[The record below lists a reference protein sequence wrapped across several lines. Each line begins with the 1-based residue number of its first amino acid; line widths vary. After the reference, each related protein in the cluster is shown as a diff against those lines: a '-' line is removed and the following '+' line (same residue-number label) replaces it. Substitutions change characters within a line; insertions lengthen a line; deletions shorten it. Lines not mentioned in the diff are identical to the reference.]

1 MSNVLTPPELHD
13 KNSRSGFDLS
23 SKVLLTSKFGEILP
37 VKYWETLPGDKFR
50 IKLNSFIRTADM
62 SSVNFTRMRQ
72 YYNFYFVP
80 YRLLW
85 RDFPSFIVNRPDTA
99 KQASSINSPQQVSDV
114 VPYISSLDL
123 VEAFKSNTPRNVS
136 FVSDTKSSP
145 SYDINP
151 RTIPDTT
158 YPWFELDSSNASSQI
173 PSRFFNPFGFLRSQ
187 GTFKLLQYLGYNS
200 LISYYDGSSSE
211 QIPQFVNAFPLLAY
225 QKIYQDYFRN
235 SQWEKE
241 NPSAYNVDYLRSDP
255 HIPISTIFSPSS
267 SFGFQTD
274 EETLL
279 DLRYSNYNKDLYNGV
294 LPSSQFGA
302 KAVVKV
308 TSPDQLKGV
317 QFGLG
322 LSIPDPPANT
332 TGNAVEFLGIKKS
345 TIGSS
350 PSSLYNSLGWGFI
363 GSNNTTNPVLTSLGT
378 TQQPI
383 SETIERLN
391 LTFSVLQLRIAEAQ
405 QRFSEISATNDANY
419 KAQIE
424 AHFGVKVSSLMSSL
438 CDYLGGIGLD
448 INQNV
453 VQNTNLAESS
463 AVNLGSYGTA
473 GGDKF
478 IDFEAKEHGIIM
490 CVSYAVP
497 QLEYIPFGTS
507 FLPMKLS
514 YTDWA
519 IPEFDN
525 LGLEAVTQDFLIN
538 PDSQSADF
546 AVTPIGRANLGTG
559 TFHDLASTD
568 QSPVPLLGYTTRY
581 YDYKTDVDICLGDF
595 HVSFG
600 RTFTIQ
606 PNSFNGSLTD
616 WSLRLSPDNYPI
628 MYTASYGRSLKKL
641 QLGDLSN
648 YNIPCR
654 FVPNFPSHWLF
665 KVNPHVVDSIFV
677 PQAGQTVKSDV
688 LRHAVFFDTKVVR
701 NLSRSG
707 LPY

>member
-1 MSNVLTPPELHD
+1 MIMANVFSPPELHD

-23 SKVLLTSKFGEILP
+23 NKVLFTSKFGEILP
-37 VKYWETLPGDKFR
+37 VKYWETLPGDKFK

-99 KQASSINSPQQVSDV
+99 KQASSINSPQHVSDV
-114 VPYISSLDL
+114 VPYILGSDL
-123 VEAFKSNTPRNVS
+123 IPLFSHKSPVNTLL
-136 FVSDTKSSP
+136 TKSGKVSV
-145 SYDINP
+145 DINP
-151 RTIPDTT
+151 RTINDNVFPF
-158 YPWFELDSSNASSQI
+158 FELDPSNTPTSD
-173 PSRFFNPFGFLRSQ
+173 PSLRFNPFGFLRLQ

-200 LISYYDGSSSE
+200 FISYYDGSATE
-211 QIPQFVNAFPLLAY
+211 QTPLSVNAFPLLAY

-241 NPSAYNVDYLRSDP
+241 NPSSYNVDYLRDNP
-255 HIPISTIFSPSS
+255 KIPVTSLFDSS
-267 SFGFQTD
+267 SSLLRFTTI
-274 EETLL
+274 EETMF
-279 DLRYSNYNKDLYNGV
+279 DLRFANYNKDIFNGV

-302 KAVVKV
+302 KALVKV
-308 TSPDQLKGV
+308 TSPDDLQGV

-322 LSIPDPPANT
+322 MALRAPSNSIPGQSSQPLGVSSKSVSLPDSYET
-332 TGNAVEFLGIKKS
+332 SSFGAVGTNGLV
-345 TIGSS
+345 SS
-350 PSSLYNSLGWGFI
+350 VY
-363 GSNNTTNPVLTSLGT
+363 TSFGT
-378 TQQPI
+378 RQQPI
-383 SETIERLN
+383 SETIRN
-391 LTFSVLQLRIAEAQ
+391 LDLSFSVLQLRIAEAK
-405 QRFSEISATNDANY
+405 QRFQEISATNDANY

-424 AHFGVKVSSLMSSL
+424 GHFGVKISSLMSSL

-463 AVNLGSYGTA
+463 SVNLGSYGTA

-497 QLEYIPFGTS
+497 QLEYIPFGTN
-507 FLPMKLS
+507 FLPLKLG

-519 IPEFDN
+519 IPEFDS
-525 LGLEAVTQDFLIN
+525 LGLEAVTQETLVN
-538 PDSQSADF
+538 PDSATSDF
-546 AVTPIGRANLGTG
+546 ALSPLGRANLGTG
-559 TFHDLASTD
+559 NFSDGVD
-568 QSPVPLLGYTTRY
+568 SPVPLLGFTTRY
-581 YDYKTDVDICLGDF
+581 YEYKTDYDVCLGDF
-595 HVSFG
+595 HVPFG
-600 RTFTIQ
+600 RTLTVNG
-606 PNSFNGSLTD
+606 NSFNGTLSD
-616 WSLRLSPDNYPI
+616 WSLRLNPDNYPL
-628 MYTASYGRSLKKL
+628 MYTVSYGRSLTKF

-648 YNIPCR
+648 FKIPSH
-654 FVPNFPSHWLF
+654 FVANFPSHWLF

-677 PQAGQTVKSDV
+677 SQAGQTVKSDV

>member
-1 MSNVLTPPELHD
+1 MANVLTPPELHD

-23 SKVLLTSKFGEILP
+23 NKVLFTSKFGEILP
-37 VKYWETLPGDKFR
+37 VKYWETLPGDKFK

-72 YYNFYFVP
+72 YYNFYYVP

-114 VPYISSLDL
+114 VPYISTSDL
-123 VEAFKSNTPRNVS
+123 INRFNSTVEGNFDIVDGVRYNV
-136 FVSDTKSSP
+136 
-145 SYDINP
+145 NP
-151 RTIPDTT
+151 RSISDSL
-158 YPWFELDSSNASSQI
+158 YPWFELDSSNISDSNV
-173 PSRFFNPFGFLRSQ
+173 SKVFNPFGFCRLQ

-200 LISYYDGSSSE
+200 LISYYDGSKTE
-211 QIPQFVNAFPLLAY
+211 QIPEYLNAFPILAY

-241 NPSAYNVDYLRSDP
+241 NPSTYNVDYLRDDP
-255 HIPISTIFSPSS
+255 KIPISSLFNPSKV
-267 SFGFQTD
+267 FTFATD
-274 EETLL
+274 EETML
-279 DLRYSNYNKDLYNGV
+279 DLRYCNYNKDLFNGV

-302 KAVVKV
+302 KAIVKV
-308 TSPDQLKGV
+308 TSPEQLKGV

-322 LSIPDPPANT
+322 ISIPDPPENV
-332 TGNAVEFLGIKKS
+332 TGNAAEFLGIKK
-345 TIGSS
+345 TTVGSS
-350 PSSLYNSLGWGFI
+350 TNALYNSNGWGFI
-363 GSNNTTNPVLTSLGT
+363 GSNQTTNRVFTSLGT

-383 SETIERLN
+383 SDTINRLQ
-391 LTFSVLQLRIAEAQ
+391 LSFSVLQLRIAEAQ
-405 QRFSEISATNDANY
+405 QRFAEISATNDANY

-438 CDYLGGIGLD
+438 CDYIGGIGLD

-453 VQNTNLAESS
+453 VQNTNLADSQ

-478 IDFEAKEHGIIM
+478 IEFEAKEHGIIM

-497 QLEYIPFGTS
+497 QLEYIPFGTN

-519 IPEFDN
+519 IPEFDS
-525 LGLEAVTQDFLIN
+525 LGLEAVTQETLVN
-538 PDSQSADF
+538 PDSNSSDF
-546 AVTPIGRANLGTG
+546 FLTPLGKANFAFDDFTI
-559 TFHDLASTD
+559 TD
-568 QSPVPLLGYTTRY
+568 ESPVPLLGYTTRY
-581 YDYKTDVDICLGDF
+581 YEYKTDYDVCLGDF
-595 HVSFG
+595 HYPFG
-600 RTFTIQ
+600 RTYTLNG
-606 PNSFNGSLTD
+606 NSFSGSLHD
-616 WSLRLSPDNYPI
+616 WSLRLNPDNYPI
-628 MYTASYGRSLKKL
+628 MYTASYGRSLTKL
-641 QLGDLSN
+641 QLGDLSQFK
-648 YNIPCR
+648 IPSR

-688 LRHAVFFDTKVVR
+688 LRHAVFYDTKVVR

>member
-1 MSNVLTPPELHD
+1 MANVLTPPELHD

-23 SKVLLTSKFGEILP
+23 NKVLFTSKFGEILP
-37 VKYWETLPGDKFR
+37 VKYWETLPGDKFK

-85 RDFPSFIVNRPDTA
+85 RDYPSFIVNRPDTA

-114 VPYISSLDL
+114 VPYINSSDISRLFNNQSPIHTQIIKD
-123 VEAFKSNTPRNVS
+123 VS
-136 FVSDTKSSP
+136 VDC
-145 SYDINP
+145 NP
-151 RTIPDTT
+151 RSISDNFF
-158 YPWFELDSSNASSQI
+158 PWFELDPANIKDKTISHN
-173 PSRFFNPFGFLRSQ
+173 FNPFGFLRLQ

-200 LISYYDGSSSE
+200 LISYYDGSKTES
-211 QIPQFVNAFPLLAY
+211 IPDALNAFPILAY

-241 NPSAYNVDYLRSDP
+241 NPASYNVDYLRQDP
-255 HIPISTIFSPSS
+255 SIPISSLFESQVTFSTS
-267 SFGFQTD
+267 
-274 EETLL
+274 EETML
-279 DLRYSNYNKDLYNGV
+279 DLRYANYNKDLFNGV

-302 KAVVKV
+302 KAIVKV
-308 TSPDQLKGV
+308 TSPETLKGV
-317 QFGLG
+317 TFGLG
-322 LSIPDPPANT
+322 MSIYDPPTNT
-332 TGNAVEFLGIKKS
+332 TDSPSQFLGLK
-345 TIGSS
+345 TTAVGSS
-350 PSSLYNSLGWGFI
+350 AELYKSGNFGFI
-363 GSNNTTNPVLTSLGT
+363 GSNNQVNPVHTSLGT
-378 TQQPI
+378 IQEPI
-383 SETIERLN
+383 SDTIDRLQ
-391 LTFSVLQLRIAEAQ
+391 LSFSVLQLRIAEAQ
-405 QRFSEISATNDANY
+405 QRFQEISATNDANY

-453 VQNTNLAESS
+453 VQNTNLADSS

-478 IDFEAKEHGIIM
+478 IEFEAKEHGIIM

-497 QLEYIPFGTS
+497 QLEYIQYGTN
-507 FLPMKLS
+507 FLPLKLS

-519 IPEFDN
+519 IPEFDS
-525 LGLEAVTQDFLIN
+525 LGLEAVTQETLVN
-538 PDSQSADF
+538 PDSNSSDF
-546 AVTPIGRANLGTG
+546 ALTPLGRANLGFG
-559 TFHDLASTD
+559 NFADNMSATD
-568 QSPVPLLGYTTRY
+568 VVPLLGYTTRY
-581 YDYKTDVDICLGDF
+581 YDYKTDYDICLGDF
-595 HVSFG
+595 HVSHG
-600 RTFTIQ
+600 RTYTTKS
-606 PNSFNGSLTD
+606 NSFNGTLGD
-616 WSLRLSPDNYPI
+616 WSLRLTPDNYPP
-628 MYTASYGRSLKKL
+628 MYTASYGRSLTKL
-641 QLGDLSN
+641 TLGDLSK
-648 YNIPCR
+648 YSVPSR
-654 FVPNFPSHWLF
+654 FVPDFPSYWLF
-665 KVNPHVVDSIFV
+665 KVNPHVVDSIFI

>member
-1 MSNVLTPPELHD
+1 MANVLTPPELHD

-23 SKVLLTSKFGEILP
+23 NKVLFTSKFGEILP
-37 VKYWETLPGDKFR
+37 VKYWETLPGDKFK

-80 YRLLW
+80 FRLLW

-114 VPYISSLDL
+114 VPYFESSELTSL
-123 VEAFKSNTPRNVS
+123 FSNN
-136 FVSDTKSSP
+136 SP
-145 SYDINP
+145 SLSQLNKTESVSVDINP
-151 RTIPDTT
+151 RTINDNVRP
-158 YPWFELDSSNASSQI
+158 YFELDPSAS
-173 PSRFFNPFGFLRSQ
+173 PSDDPSLRFNPFGFLRLQ

-211 QIPQFVNAFPLLAY
+211 RKPFSVNAFPLLAY

-241 NPSAYNVDYLRSDP
+241 NPSSYNVDYLRDNP
-255 HIPISTIFSPSS
+255 KIPVNSLFSNNKPFSFSTV
-267 SFGFQTD
+267 
-274 EETLL
+274 EETMF
-279 DLRYSNYNKDLYNGV
+279 DLRFANYNKDLFNGV

-302 KAVVKV
+302 KAIVKV
-308 TSPDQLKGV
+308 SSPDNLKGV
-317 QFGLG
+317 EFGLG
-322 LSIPDPPANT
+322 MSLFDPPINATDSPFQILGLKTSAVGASANLYKSGNIGF
-332 TGNAVEFLGIKKS
+332 TG
-345 TIGSS
+345 TD
-350 PSSLYNSLGWGFI
+350 
-363 GSNNTTNPVLTSLGT
+363 NNINPVHTSLGT
-378 TQQPI
+378 VQQPI
-383 SETIERLN
+383 SDTINKLN
-391 LTFSVLQLRIAEAQ
+391 LSFSVLQLRIAEAQ
-405 QRFSEISATNDANY
+405 QRFHEISATNDANY
-419 KAQIE
+419 KSQIE

-478 IDFEAKEHGIIM
+478 IDFECKEHGIIM
-490 CVSYAVP
+490 CISYAVP
-497 QLEYIPFGTS
+497 QLEYIQFGTN
-507 FLPMKLS
+507 FLPLKMS

-519 IPEFDN
+519 IPEFDS
-525 LGLEAVTQDFLIN
+525 LGLESVTQETLIN
-538 PDSQSADF
+538 PDKTTSDF
-546 AVTPIGRANLGTG
+546 ALTPLGRANIGTG
-559 TFHDLASTD
+559 NFSDISD
-568 QSPVPLLGYTTRY
+568 SPVPLLGYTTRY
-581 YDYKTDVDICLGDF
+581 YEYKTDFDVCLGDF
-595 HVSFG
+595 HVPFG
-600 RTFTIQ
+600 RTYTING
-606 PNSFNGSLTD
+606 NSFNGTLSD
-616 WSLRLSPDNYPI
+616 WSLRLTPDNYPL
-628 MYTASYGRSLKKL
+628 MYTASYGRSLTKL
-641 QLGDLSN
+641 QLGDLAKFKVPS
-648 YNIPCR
+648 R
-654 FVPNFPSHWLF
+654 FVSNFPSYWLF
-665 KVNPHVVDSIFV
+665 KVNPCVVDSIFI

>member
-1 MSNVLTPPELHD
+1 MIMANVLTPPELHD
-13 KNSRSGFDLS
+13 NNSRSGFDLS
-23 SKVLLTSKFGEILP
+23 NKVLFTSKFGEILP
-37 VKYWETLPGDKFR
+37 VKYWETLPGDKFK

-99 KQASSINSPQQVSDV
+99 KQASSINSPQSVSEV
-114 VPYISSLDL
+114 VPYILGSHIYPLFS
-123 VEAFKSNTPRNVS
+123 K
-136 FVSDTKSSP
+136 KSSSEVP
-145 SYDINP
+145 LESTSSVSVDINP
-151 RTIPDTT
+151 RTISDNI
-158 YPWFELDSSNASSQI
+158 YPYFELSSQKF
-173 PSRFFNPFGFLRSQ
+173 PSDDPNLRFNPFGFLRLQ

-200 LISYYDGSSSE
+200 YISYYDGSKSE
-211 QIPQFVNAFPLLAY
+211 QIPYSVNAFPLLAY

-241 NPSAYNVDYLRSDP
+241 NPSAYNVDYLRDDP
-255 HIPISTIFSPSS
+255 QIPINSLFSTNKPFCFS
-267 SFGFQTD
+267 TV
-274 EETLL
+274 EETMF
-279 DLRYSNYNKDLYNGV
+279 DLRYANYNKDLFNGV

-308 TSPDQLKGV
+308 TCPESLQGVLFDLGMSHKESLPD
-317 QFGLG
+317 
-322 LSIPDPPANT
+322 
-332 TGNAVEFLGIKKS
+332 
-345 TIGSS
+345 S
-350 PSSLYNSLGWGFI
+350 PSFHNLALKASADLLEDTYNSGNWGLNYTGTKLFPI
-363 GSNNTTNPVLTSLGT
+363 RTSLGT
-378 TQQPI
+378 RQFPI
-383 SETIERLN
+383 SHTIDELN
-391 LTFSVLQLRIAEAQ
+391 LNFSVLQLRIAEAQ
-405 QRFSEISATNDANY
+405 QRFQEISATNDANY

-453 VQNTNLAESS
+453 VQNTNLVESS

-478 IDFEAKEHGIIM
+478 IEFEAKEHGIIM

-497 QLEYIPFGTS
+497 QLEYIPYGNN

-519 IPEFDN
+519 IPEFDS
-525 LGLEAVTQDFLIN
+525 LGLEAVTQDTLVN
-538 PDSQSADF
+538 PDSSSIDF
-546 AVTPIGRANLGTG
+546 YATPLGYAHLSRG
-559 TFHDLASTD
+559 GHIINSSESDSHI
-568 QSPVPLLGYTTRY
+568 PIIGYTTRY
-581 YDYKTDVDICLGDF
+581 YDYKTDYDVCLGDF

-600 RTFTIQ
+600 RNYTLN
-606 PNSFNGSLTD
+606 PNSFNGTLAD
-616 WSLRLSPDNYPI
+616 WSLRLSPDNFPI
-628 MYTASYGRSLKKL
+628 MYTASYGRSLTSL
-641 QLGDLSN
+641 QLGDLSH
-648 YNIPCR
+648 YTIPCR
-654 FVPNFPSHWLF
+654 FTPHFPSHWLS

>member
-1 MSNVLTPPELHD
+1 MANVLTPPELHD

-23 SKVLLTSKFGEILP
+23 NKVLFTSKFGEILP
-37 VKYWETLPGDKFR
+37 VKYWETLPGDKFK

-99 KQASSINSPQQVSDV
+99 KAASSINSAQQVSDV
-114 VPYISSLDL
+114 VPYIRTSDL
-123 VEAFKSNTPRNVS
+123 LKRFNYQLTGDVELNSGVI
-136 FVSDTKSSP
+136 VDV
-145 SYDINP
+145 NP
-151 RTIPDTT
+151 RTISDAT
-158 YPWFELDSSNASSQI
+158 YPWFELDRTYKPKDQADL
-173 PSRFFNPFGFLRSQ
+173 FFNPFGFSRLQ

-200 LISYYDGSSSE
+200 LISYHDGSKSE
-211 QIPQFVNAFPLLAY
+211 QVPSIVNAFPILAY

-235 SQWEKE
+235 SQWERE
-241 NPSAYNVDYLRSDP
+241 NPSTYNVDYLRNDP
-255 HIPISTIFSPSS
+255 RIPIDSLFISSRLFAFSSP
-267 SFGFQTD
+267 
-274 EETLL
+274 EETML
-279 DLRYSNYNKDLYNGV
+279 DLRYCNYNKDLFNGV

-308 TSPDQLKGV
+308 TSPESLKGV
-317 QFGLG
+317 EFGLG
-322 LSIPDPPANT
+322 MSVYDPPTNLQDGESQMLSLKSDAVGASSNLYKS
-332 TGNAVEFLGIKKS
+332 GNFGFFG
-345 TIGSS
+345 T
-350 PSSLYNSLGWGFI
+350 NSKV
-363 GSNNTTNPVLTSLGT
+363 NPVHTSLGT
-378 TQQPI
+378 VQQPI
-383 SETIERLN
+383 SDTIDKLN
-391 LTFSVLQLRIAEAQ
+391 LSFSVLQLRIAEAQ
-405 QRFSEISATNDANY
+405 QRFQEISATNDANY

-438 CDYLGGIGLD
+438 CDYLGGIGMD

-478 IDFEAKEHGIIM
+478 IEFEAKEHGIIM
-490 CVSYAVP
+490 CISYAVP
-497 QLEYIPFGTS
+497 QLEFVPFGTN

-519 IPEFDN
+519 IPEFDS
-525 LGLEAVTQDFLIN
+525 LGLEAVTQETLIN
-538 PDSQSADF
+538 PDSSSDDF
-546 AVTPIGRANLGTG
+546 MLTPLGQARLGTG
-559 TFHDLASTD
+559 NFTD
-568 QSPVPLLGYTTRY
+568 NVDSPVPLLGYTTRY
-581 YDYKTDVDICLGDF
+581 YDYKTDYDVCLGDF
-595 HVSFG
+595 HVPFG
-600 RTFTIQ
+600 RTYTIN
-606 PNSFNGSLTD
+606 PNSFNGSLSE
-616 WSLRLSPDNYPI
+616 WALRLTPDNYPL
-628 MYTASYGRSLKKL
+628 MYTASYGRSLPKF
-641 QLGDLSN
+641 QLGTLSS
-648 YNIPCR
+648 YKLPSR

-688 LRHAVFFDTKVVR
+688 LRHAVFFDSKVVR

>member
-1 MSNVLTPPELHD
+1 MANVLTPPELHD

-23 SKVLLTSKFGEILP
+23 NKVLFTSKFGEILP
-37 VKYWETLPGDKFR
+37 VKYWETLPGDKFK

-114 VPYISSLDL
+114 APYISGSDL
-123 VEAFKSNTPRNVS
+123 YPAFSNRNAI
-136 FVSDTKSSP
+136 FMPLSSNNEIGKV
-145 SYDINP
+145 DINP
-151 RTIPDTT
+151 RTIPDNT
-158 YPWFELDSSNASSQI
+158 YPWFELDASKQPTSY
-173 PSRFFNPFGFLRSQ
+173 PSWRFNPFGFLRLQ

-200 LISYYDGSSSE
+200 FISYYDGSRNE
-211 QIPQFVNAFPLLAY
+211 QRPDIVNAFPLLAY

-241 NPSAYNVDYLRSDP
+241 NPSSYNVDYLRDNP
-255 HIPISTIFSPSS
+255 RIPIKNILN
-267 SFGFQTD
+267 TD
-274 EETLL
+274 GSKLAFTTNEETML
-279 DLRYSNYNKDLYNGV
+279 DLRYCNYNKDLFNGV

-308 TSPDQLKGV
+308 SSPETLKGV
-317 QFGLG
+317 LFGLG
-322 LSIPDPPANT
+322 MSNVLEKTEGDPAYKFIAINSNADSISDT
-332 TGNAVEFLGIKKS
+332 
-345 TIGSS
+345 
-350 PSSLYNSLGWGFI
+350 YNSGNWGAVI
-363 GSNNTTNPVLTSLGT
+363 DGSTFSTVRTSLGT
-378 TQQPI
+378 RDFPI
-383 SETIERLN
+383 SETINKLN
-391 LTFSVLQLRIAEAQ
+391 LNFSVLQLRIAEAQ
-405 QRFSEISATNDANY
+405 QRFQEISATNDANY

-453 VQNTNLAESS
+453 VQNTNLADSS

-478 IDFEAKEHGIIM
+478 IEFEAKEHGLIM

-497 QLEYIPFGTS
+497 QLEYIQYGTN
-507 FLPMKLS
+507 FLPLKLS

-519 IPEFDN
+519 IPEFDS
-525 LGLEAVTQDFLIN
+525 LGLEAVTQETLVN
-538 PDSQSADF
+538 PDTTLADF
-546 AVTPIGRANLGTG
+546 ALTPVGRANLGFG
-559 TFHDLASTD
+559 NFADNMSQAD
-568 QSPVPLLGYTTRY
+568 VVPLLGYTTRY
-581 YDYKTDVDICLGDF
+581 YDYKTDYDICLGDF
-595 HVSFG
+595 HVSHG
-600 RTFTIQ
+600 RTYLDH
-606 PNSFNGSLTD
+606 PNSFNGSLGD
-616 WSLRLSPDNYPI
+616 WSLRLTPDNYPP
-628 MYTASYGRSLKKL
+628 MYTASYGRSLTQL
-641 QLGDLSN
+641 TLGDLGKYSV
-648 YNIPCR
+648 PSR
-654 FVPNFPSHWLF
+654 FVADFPSYWLF

-688 LRHAVFFDTKVVR
+688 LRHAVFFDSKVVR

>member
-1 MSNVLTPPELHD
+1 MANVLTPPEQRD

-23 SKVLLTSKFGEILP
+23 NKVLFSSKFGEILP
-37 VKYWETLPGDKFR
+37 IKYWETLPGDKFR

-62 SSVNFTRMRQ
+62 SSVNYTRMRQ

-114 VPYISSLDL
+114 VPYISGSELMPL
-123 VEAFKSNTPRNVS
+123 FSHNSPNNIYLNKSATIQV
-136 FVSDTKSSP
+136 DT
-145 SYDINP
+145 NP
-151 RTIPDTT
+151 RTIPDNT
-158 YPWFELDSSNASSQI
+158 YPFFELDSSSAPAAN
-173 PSRFFNPFGFLRSQ
+173 PSYRFNPFGFLRLQ

-200 LISYYDGSSSE
+200 YISYYDGSDSV
-211 QIPQFVNAFPLLAY
+211 QVPQFVNAFPLLAY

-241 NPSAYNVDYLRSDP
+241 NPASYNVDYLRNDP
-255 HIPISTIFSPSS
+255 KIPITSLINNASNQL
-267 SFGFQTD
+267 SFTTV
-274 EETLL
+274 EETML
-279 DLRYSNYNKDLYNGV
+279 DLRYANYNKDLFNGV

-302 KAVVKV
+302 KAIVQIN
-308 TSPDQLKGV
+308 SPETIKGV
-317 QFGLG
+317 EFGLG
-322 LSIPDPPANT
+322 MSLYDPPT
-332 TGNAVEFLGIKKS
+332 NATDSATQFLGLK
-345 TIGSS
+345 TTAVGSS
-350 PSSLYNSLGWGFI
+350 GNLYKSGNIGFI
-363 GSNNTTNPVLTSLGT
+363 GSNQQVNPVHTSLGT
-378 TQQPI
+378 VQQPI
-383 SETIERLN
+383 SETINRLN
-391 LTFSVLQLRIAEAQ
+391 LSFSVLQLRIAEAQ
-405 QRFSEISATNDANY
+405 QRFNEISATNDANY

-424 AHFGVKVSSLMSSL
+424 AHFGVRVSSLMSSL

-478 IDFEAKEHGIIM
+478 IEFESKEHGIIM

-497 QLEYIPFGTS
+497 QLEYIPFGTN
-507 FLPMKLS
+507 FLPMKLT

-519 IPEFDN
+519 IPEFDS
-525 LGLEAVTQDFLIN
+525 LGLEAVTQETLVN
-538 PDSQSADF
+538 PDTSDF
-546 AVTPIGRANLGTG
+546 GITPLGLANVKNVDFDGI
-559 TFHDLASTD
+559 HDGF
-568 QSPVPLLGYTTRY
+568 VPLIGYTTRY
-581 YDYKTDVDICLGDF
+581 YDYKTDYDVCLGDF
-595 HVSFG
+595 HYSYG
-600 RTFTIQ
+600 RQYTMYG
-606 PNSFNGSLTD
+606 NSFNGSLSD
-616 WSLRLSPDNYPI
+616 WSLRLTPDNYPI
-628 MYTASYGRSLKKL
+628 MYTASYGRSLTKL

-648 YNIPCR
+648 YIIPCR
-654 FVPNFPSHWLF
+654 FVANFPSHWLF
-665 KVNPHVVDSIFV
+665 KVNPHVVDSIFI

>member
-1 MSNVLTPPELHD
+1 MANVLTPPELHD

-23 SKVLLTSKFGEILP
+23 NKVLFTSKFGEILP
-37 VKYWETLPGDKFR
+37 VKYWETLPGDKFK

-114 VPYISSLDL
+114 VPHFNSKNL
-123 VEAFKSNTPRNVS
+123 VEVFSKIEPVNVS
-136 FVSDTKSSP
+136 LNNNGDNDLTIDV
-145 SYDINP
+145 NP
-151 RTIPDTT
+151 RTIPDNSL
-158 YPWFELDSSNASSQI
+158 PWFELDPKSPTDNSKLDK
-173 PSRFFNPFGFLRSQ
+173 RFNPFGFLRLQ

-200 LISYYDGSSSE
+200 LISYDDVDKQSYSVPAGL
-211 QIPQFVNAFPLLAY
+211 NAFPLLAY

-241 NPSAYNVDYLRSDP
+241 NPSRYNVDYLRDNTS
-255 HIPISTIFSPSS
+255 IPYESLIDTASLIGINSV
-267 SFGFQTD
+267 
-274 EETLL
+274 EETLF
-279 DLRYSNYNKDLYNGV
+279 DLNYCNYNKDLFNGV

-308 TSPDQLKGV
+308 TSPENLKGV
-317 QFGLG
+317 LFGLG
-322 LSIPDPPANT
+322 MSLYDPPTNT
-332 TGNAVEFLGIKKS
+332 TDSPAQFLGVK
-345 TIGSS
+345 TNALGSS
-350 PSSLYNSLGWGFI
+350 VYTSGNIGFI
-363 GSNNTTNPVLTSLGT
+363 GTNNQVNPVYTSLGT
-378 TQQPI
+378 NQQPL
-383 SETIERLN
+383 SETIDKLQ
-391 LTFSVLQLRIAEAQ
+391 LSFSVLQLRIAEAQ
-405 QRFSEISATNDANY
+405 QRFAEISATNDANY

-438 CDYLGGIGLD
+438 CDYLGGIGFD

-473 GGDKF
+473 GGDKS
-478 IDFEAKEHGIIM
+478 IEFEAKEHGIIM

-497 QLEYIPFGTS
+497 QLEYTPLGTS
-507 FLPMKLS
+507 FLPQKLQ

-525 LGLEAVTQDFLIN
+525 LGLESVTQDNLVN
-538 PDSQSADF
+538 PDSKSSDF
-546 AVTPIGRANLGTG
+546 SKTPLGRAQIGTSISPAN
-559 TFHDLASTD
+559 DSTLL
-568 QSPVPLLGYTTRY
+568 PILGYTTRY
-581 YDYKTDVDICLGDF
+581 YDYKTDYDVCLGDF
-595 HVSFG
+595 HVHFG
-600 RTFTIQ
+600 RTFTVN
-606 PNSFNGSLTD
+606 PNSFRGSLSE
-616 WSLRLSPDNYPI
+616 WSLRLTPDNYPI
-628 MYTASYGRSLKKL
+628 MYTASYGRSLTKFTLQNLSKYKL
-641 QLGDLSN
+641 PS
-648 YNIPCR
+648 R
-654 FVPNFPSHWLF
+654 FIYNFPSHWLF

>member
-1 MSNVLTPPELHD
+1 MANVLTPPELHD

-23 SKVLLTSKFGEILP
+23 NKVLFTSKFGEILP
-37 VKYWETLPGDKFR
+37 VKYWETLPGDKFKL
-50 IKLNSFIRTADM
+50 KLNSFIRTADM

-114 VPYISSLDL
+114 VPYFLSSDL
-123 VEAFKSNTPRNVS
+123 LPLFNTSGQTNFSV
-136 FVSDTKSSP
+136 VADVN
-145 SYDINP
+145 YNINP
-151 RTIPDTT
+151 RSVPDSL
-158 YPWFELDSSNASSQI
+158 YPWFELDSTNAVDTHASKL
-173 PSRFFNPFGFLRSQ
+173 FNPFGFLRLQ

-200 LISYYDGSSSE
+200 LISYYDGSKT
-211 QIPQFVNAFPLLAY
+211 QQVPYQVNAFPVLAY

-235 SQWEKE
+235 SQWERE
-241 NPSAYNVDYLRSDP
+241 NPSSYNVDYLRDNP
-255 HIPISTIFSPSS
+255 KIPVNSLFDTNKGFS
-267 SFGFQTD
+267 FATV
-274 EETLL
+274 EETMF
-279 DLRYSNYNKDLYNGV
+279 DLRYANYNKDLFNGV

-302 KAVVKV
+302 KAIVKV
-308 TSPDQLKGV
+308 TSPETLKGV

-322 LSIPDPPANT
+322 MSIYDPPTNT
-332 TGNAVEFLGIKKS
+332 TDGTTQFLGLKTKAVGASSELYKS
-345 TIGSS
+345 G
-350 PSSLYNSLGWGFI
+350 NFGFI
-363 GSNNTTNPVLTSLGT
+363 GSNNQVNPVHTSLGT
-378 TQQPI
+378 VQQPI
-383 SETIERLN
+383 SDTIDKLD
-391 LTFSVLQLRIAEAQ
+391 LSFSVLQLRIAEAQ
-405 QRFSEISATNDANY
+405 QRFQEISATNDANY
-419 KAQIE
+419 KSQIE

-438 CDYLGGIGLD
+438 CDYIGGIGLD

-478 IDFEAKEHGIIM
+478 IEFEAKEHGIIM

-497 QLEYIPFGTS
+497 QLEYIPFGTN
-507 FLPMKLS
+507 FLPLKLS

-525 LGLEAVTQDFLIN
+525 LGLEAVTQDILVN
-538 PDSQSADF
+538 PDSEMSDF
-546 AVTPIGRANLGTG
+546 ALTPLGHANLGNG
-559 TFHDLASTD
+559 NFTD
-568 QSPVPLLGYTTRY
+568 KLDSVVPLIGYTTRY
-581 YDYKTDVDICLGDF
+581 YDYKTDYDVCLGDF
-595 HVSFG
+595 HFSYG
-600 RTFTIQ
+600 RNYSIN
-606 PNSFNGSLTD
+606 PISFNGSLSD
-616 WSLRLSPDNYPI
+616 WSLRLTPDNYPL
-628 MYTASYGRSLKKL
+628 MYTATYGRSLTKL
-641 QLGDLSN
+641 TLADLSHFKVPSRF
-648 YNIPCR
+648 IPD
-654 FVPNFPSHWLF
+654 FPSHWLF

-688 LRHAVFFDTKVVR
+688 LRHAVFFDSKVVR

>member
-1 MSNVLTPPELHD
+1 MANVLTPPELHD

-23 SKVLLTSKFGEILP
+23 NKVLFTSKFGEILP
-37 VKYWETLPGDKFR
+37 IKYWETLPGDKFK

-114 VPYISSLDL
+114 VPYFASSELKSLFVSDAISNFNVVSD
-123 VEAFKSNTPRNVS
+123 VNYNINPRNVS
-136 FVSDTKSSP
+136 DSL
-145 SYDINP
+145 
-151 RTIPDTT
+151 
-158 YPWFELDSSNASSQI
+158 YPWFELDSTNTQDNHASKV
-173 PSRFFNPFGFLRSQ
+173 FNPFGFLRLQ
-187 GTFKLLQYLGYNS
+187 GLFKLFQYLGYNS
-200 LISYYDGSSSE
+200 LISYYDGSKTE
-211 QIPQFVNAFPLLAY
+211 TIPECLNAFPLLAY

-235 SQWEKE
+235 SQWERE
-241 NPSAYNVDYLRSDP
+241 NPSSYNVDYLRDNP
-255 HIPISTIFSPSS
+255 KIPVNTLFESSKAFSFSTV
-267 SFGFQTD
+267 
-274 EETLL
+274 EETMF
-279 DLRYSNYNKDLYNGV
+279 DLRYANYNKDLFNGV

-302 KAVVKV
+302 KAIVKV
-308 TSPDQLKGV
+308 SSPDTLKGV
-317 QFGLG
+317 EFGLG
-322 LSIPDPPANT
+322 MSLYDPPT
-332 TGNAVEFLGIKKS
+332 NATESPAQFLGLKK
-345 TIGSS
+345 TAVGSS
-350 PSSLYNSLGWGFI
+350 GNLYKSGNIGYI
-363 GSNNTTNPVLTSLGT
+363 GSNNNVNPVHTSLGT
-378 TQQPI
+378 IQQPI
-383 SETIERLN
+383 SETIDKLN
-391 LTFSVLQLRIAEAQ
+391 LSFSVLQLRIAEAQ
-405 QRFSEISATNDANY
+405 QRFAEISATNDANY

-478 IDFEAKEHGIIM
+478 IEFEAKEHGIIM
-490 CVSYAVP
+490 CISYAVP
-497 QLEYIPFGTS
+497 QLEYIPFGTN

-519 IPEFDN
+519 IPEFDS
-525 LGLEAVTQDFLIN
+525 LGLEAVTQETLIN
-538 PDSQSADF
+538 PDSSPDDF
-546 AVTPIGRANLGTG
+546 FLTPLGRANLGTG
-559 TFHDLASTD
+559 NITEHVD
-568 QSPVPLLGYTTRY
+568 SPVPLLGYTTRY
-581 YDYKTDVDICLGDF
+581 YEYKTDYDVCLGDF

-600 RTFTIQ
+600 RTFTVQ
-606 PNSFNGSLTD
+606 SNSFNGSLGN
-616 WSLRLSPDNYPI
+616 WSLRLSPDNYPL
-628 MYTASYGRSLKKL
+628 MYTASYGRSLTKF
-641 QLGDLSN
+641 QLGDLSK
-648 YNIPCR
+648 YKIPSR
-654 FVPNFPSHWLF
+654 FVPNFPSYWLF
-665 KVNPHVVDSIFV
+665 KVNPHVVDSIFI

-688 LRHAVFFDTKVVR
+688 LRHAVFFDSKVVR

>member
-1 MSNVLTPPELHD
+1 MANVLTPPQLHD

-23 SKVLLTSKFGEILP
+23 NKVLFTSKFGEILP
-37 VKYWETLPGDKFR
+37 VKYWETLPGDKFKL
-50 IKLNSFIRTADM
+50 KLNSFIRTADM

-85 RDFPSFIVNRPDTA
+85 RDFPSFIINRPDTA

-114 VPYISSLDL
+114 VPYISSSDL
-123 VEAFKSNTPRNVS
+123 KERFSFSVSGLIPISSEATAEV
-136 FVSDTKSSP
+136 
-145 SYDINP
+145 NP
-151 RTIPDTT
+151 RLIPDNL
-158 YPWFELDSSNASSQI
+158 YPWFELDSSKFI
-173 PSRFFNPFGFLRSQ
+173 PDRPVECFFNPFGFLRLQ

-200 LISYYDGSSSE
+200 LISYYDGSASE
-211 QIPQFVNAFPLLAY
+211 QVPDALNAFPLLAY

-241 NPSAYNVDYLRSDP
+241 NPSSYNVDYLRDNP
-255 HIPISTIFSPSS
+255 KIPIKSLFNESRGRFQFSSA
-267 SFGFQTD
+267 
-274 EETLL
+274 EENML
-279 DLRYSNYNKDLYNGV
+279 DLRYANYNKDIFNGV

-302 KAVVKV
+302 KAIVKV
-308 TSPDQLKGV
+308 TSPDTLKGV
-317 QFGLG
+317 AFGLG
-322 LSIPDPPANT
+322 MSLPDPPVNAT
-332 TGNAVEFLGIKKS
+332 ESSVQSLGLKKTAIGASGNLFTSGNFGY
-345 TIGSS
+345 IGSDK
-350 PSSLYNSLGWGFI
+350 NV
-363 GSNNTTNPVLTSLGT
+363 NPVHTSLGT
-378 TQQPI
+378 VQQPI
-383 SETIERLN
+383 SDTIDKLELS
-391 LTFSVLQLRIAEAQ
+391 FSVLQIRIAEAQ
-405 QRFSEISATNDANY
+405 QRFQEISATNDANY

-478 IDFEAKEHGIIM
+478 IEFEAKEHGLIM

-497 QLEYIPFGTS
+497 QLEYVPFGTN

-519 IPEFDN
+519 IPEFDS
-525 LGLEAVTQDFLIN
+525 LGLEAVTQETLIN
-538 PDSQSADF
+538 PDSTTSDF
-546 AVTPIGRANLGTG
+546 SITPLGRANLGTG
-559 TFHDLASTD
+559 NFADNVD
-568 QSPVPLLGYTTRY
+568 SPVPLLGYTTRY
-581 YDYKTDVDICLGDF
+581 FDYKTDYDLCLGDF
-595 HVSFG
+595 HTSFG
-600 RTFTIQ
+600 RNYTIN
-606 PNSFNGSLTD
+606 PNSFNGSLSD
-616 WSLRLSPDNYPI
+616 WSLRLTPDNYPV
-628 MYTASYGRSLKKL
+628 MYTASYGRSLPKF
-641 QLGDLSN
+641 QLGDLGS
-648 YNIPCR
+648 YKIPSR

>member
-1 MSNVLTPPELHD
+1 MANVLTPPELHD

-23 SKVLLTSKFGEILP
+23 NKVLFTSKFGEILP
-37 VKYWETLPGDKFR
+37 VKYWETLPGDKFK

-99 KQASSINSPQQVSDV
+99 KQASSINSAQQVSDV
-114 VPYISSLDL
+114 VPFFLSSDIIPF
-123 VEAFKSNTPRNVS
+123 FKR
-136 FVSDTKSSP
+136 SSP
-145 SYDINP
+145 ILRSILKSGASKFDANP
-151 RTIPDTT
+151 RTIPDN
-158 YPWFELDSSNASSQI
+158 YFPWFELDSANSAGFSSNY
-173 PSRFFNPFGFLRSQ
+173 FNPFGFLRLQ

-200 LISYYDGSSSE
+200 LISYYDGSKTE
-211 QIPQFVNAFPLLAY
+211 QVPYQLNAFPLLAY

-241 NPSAYNVDYLRSDP
+241 SPASYNVDYLRSDP
-255 HIPISTIFSPSS
+255 KIPVSTLFSSDS
-267 SFGFQTD
+267 DSDAYFNTI
-274 EETLL
+274 EETMF
-279 DLRYSNYNKDLYNGV
+279 DLRYANYNKDLFNGV

-302 KAVVKV
+302 KSIVKV
-308 TSPDQLKGV
+308 SSPDNLIGV
-317 QFGLG
+317 EFGLG
-322 LSIPDPPANT
+322 MSLFDPPTNSNDSAFQLLGLKT
-332 TGNAVEFLGIKKS
+332 DAVGASGNLYKS
-345 TIGSS
+345 GNFGYIGT
-350 PSSLYNSLGWGFI
+350 
-363 GSNNTTNPVLTSLGT
+363 NNKPNIVHTSLGT

-383 SETIERLN
+383 SETINKLN
-391 LTFSVLQLRIAEAQ
+391 LSFSVLQLRIAEAQ
-405 QRFSEISATNDANY
+405 QRFAEISATNDANY

-453 VQNTNLAESS
+453 VQNTNLADSS

-478 IDFEAKEHGIIM
+478 IDFECKEHGIIM

-497 QLEYIPFGTS
+497 QLEFIQYGTN
-507 FLPMKLS
+507 FLPLKLS

-519 IPEFDN
+519 IPEFDS
-525 LGLEAVTQDFLIN
+525 LGLESVTQETLVN
-538 PDSQSADF
+538 PDSNSTDF
-546 AVTPIGRANLGTG
+546 ALTPIGRANLGFG
-559 TFHDLASTD
+559 SFSDNMSMD
-568 QSPVPLLGYTTRY
+568 SFVPLVGYTTRY
-581 YDYKTDVDICLGDF
+581 YEYKTDYDICLGDF
-595 HVSFG
+595 HVSHG
-600 RTFTIQ
+600 RNYTII
-606 PNSFNGSLTD
+606 PNSFNGSLGD
-616 WSLRLSPDNYPI
+616 WSLRLTPDNYPL
-628 MYTASYGRSLKKL
+628 MYTASYGRSLTKL
-641 QLGDLSN
+641 SLGDIADYS
-648 YNIPCR
+648 IPSR

-665 KVNPHVVDSIFV
+665 KVNPHVVDSIFI

>member
-1 MSNVLTPPELHD
+1 MANVLTPPELHD

-23 SKVLLTSKFGEILP
+23 NKVLFTSKFGEILP
-37 VKYWETLPGDKFR
+37 IKYWETLPGDKFK

-114 VPYISSLDL
+114 VPYISSSDL
-123 VEAFKSNTPRNVS
+123 IERFSYTSSAQVNISPISSVEV
-136 FVSDTKSSP
+136 
-145 SYDINP
+145 NP
-151 RTIPDTT
+151 RRIPDES
-158 YPWFELDSSNASSQI
+158 YLWFELDNSFKPDKAAES
-173 PSRFFNPFGFLRSQ
+173 FFNPFGFLRLQ
-187 GTFKLLQYLGYNS
+187 GSFKLLQYLGYSS
-200 LISYYDGSSSE
+200 LISYYDGSKTE
-211 QIPQFVNAFPLLAY
+211 QIPSILNAFPILAY

-241 NPSAYNVDYLRSDP
+241 NPSSYNVDYLRDDP
-255 HIPISTIFSPSS
+255 KIPLTSLFASS
-267 SFGFQTD
+267 SRFEFSSA
-274 EETLL
+274 EENML
-279 DLRYSNYNKDLYNGV
+279 DLRYANYNKDLFNGV

-302 KAVVKV
+302 KAIVKV
-308 TSPDQLKGV
+308 TSPDTLKGV
-317 QFGLG
+317 EFGLG
-322 LSIPDPPANT
+322 MSLYDPPT
-332 TGNAVEFLGIKKS
+332 NATESSVQFLGLKK
-345 TIGSS
+345 TAVGSS
-350 PSSLYNSLGWGFI
+350 GNLYKSGNIGYI
-363 GSNNTTNPVLTSLGT
+363 GSNNNVNPVHTSLGT
-378 TQQPI
+378 IQQPI
-383 SETIERLN
+383 SETIDKLN
-391 LTFSVLQLRIAEAQ
+391 LSFSVLQLRIAEAQ
-405 QRFSEISATNDANY
+405 QRFAEISATNDANY

-478 IDFEAKEHGIIM
+478 IEFEAKEHGLIM
-490 CVSYAVP
+490 CISYAVP
-497 QLEYIPFGTS
+497 QLEYIPFGTN

-519 IPEFDN
+519 IPEFDS
-525 LGLEAVTQDFLIN
+525 LGLEAVTQETLIN
-538 PDSQSADF
+538 PDSSPDDF
-546 AVTPIGRANLGTG
+546 FRTPLGRANLGTG
-559 TFHDLASTD
+559 KFAEHVD
-568 QSPVPLLGYTTRY
+568 SPVPLLGYTTRY
-581 YDYKTDVDICLGDF
+581 YEYKTDYDVCLGDF

-600 RTFTIQ
+600 RNLTVQ
-606 PNSFNGSLTD
+606 SNSFNGSLSD
-616 WSLRLSPDNYPI
+616 WSLRLTPDNYPI
-628 MYTASYGRSLKKL
+628 MYTASYGRSLTKF
-641 QLGDLSN
+641 QLGDLAK
-648 YNIPCR
+648 YKIPSR
-654 FVPNFPSHWLF
+654 FVPNFPSYWLF
-665 KVNPHVVDSIFV
+665 KVNPHVVDSIFI

-688 LRHAVFFDTKVVR
+688 LRHAVFFDSKVVR

>member
-1 MSNVLTPPELHD
+1 MANVLTPPELHD

-23 SKVLLTSKFGEILP
+23 NKVLFTSKFGEILP
-37 VKYWETLPGDKFR
+37 VKYWETLPGDKFK
-50 IKLNSFIRTADM
+50 INLNSFIRTADM
-62 SSVNFTRMRQ
+62 SSVNYTRMRQ

-114 VPYISSLDL
+114 VPYILSADL
-123 VEAFKSNTPRNVS
+123 RPLFSTPGTSEYTV
-136 FVSDTKSSP
+136 VP
-145 SYDINP
+145 SVVYNINP
-151 RTIPDTT
+151 RSVLDSL
-158 YPWFELDSSNASSQI
+158 YPWFEMDSSNTVDSHASKV
-173 PSRFFNPFGFLRSQ
+173 FNPFGFLRLQ

-200 LISYYDGSSSE
+200 IISYYDGSNTE
-211 QIPQFVNAFPLLAY
+211 RLPNQVNAFPLLAY

-235 SQWEKE
+235 SQWERE
-241 NPSAYNVDYLRSDP
+241 NPSTYNVDYLRDNP
-255 HIPISTIFSPSS
+255 KIPVNTLFDTQKGFSFSTV
-267 SFGFQTD
+267 
-274 EETLL
+274 EETMF
-279 DLRYSNYNKDLYNGV
+279 DLRYANYNKDLFNGV

-302 KAVVKV
+302 KAIVKV
-308 TSPDQLKGV
+308 SSPEQLIGV
-317 QFGLG
+317 NFGLG
-322 LSIPDPPANT
+322 LALPESADNV
-332 TGNAVEFLGIKKS
+332 TGNSAEFLGIKKT
-345 TIGSS
+345 TIGSNTDT
-350 PSSLYNSLGWGFI
+350 LYNSNGWGFI
-363 GSNNTTNPVLTSLGT
+363 GTNNTTNPVFSSLGT

-383 SETIERLN
+383 SETIRN
-391 LTFSVLQLRIAEAQ
+391 LKLSFSVLQLRIAEAQ
-405 QRFSEISATNDANY
+405 QRFAEISATNDANY

-453 VQNTNLAESS
+453 VQNTNLVESS

-478 IDFEAKEHGIIM
+478 IEFESKEHGIIM

-497 QLEYIPFGTS
+497 QLEYVPFGTNI
-507 FLPMKLS
+507 LPLKMT

-525 LGLEAVTQDFLIN
+525 LGLEAVTQETLIN
-538 PDSQSADF
+538 PDSNTKDF
-546 AVTPIGRANLGTG
+546 GLTPLGCANVLNSSLTSVDDG
-559 TFHDLASTD
+559 FA
-568 QSPVPLLGYTTRY
+568 PIIGYTTRY
-581 YDYKTDVDICLGDF
+581 YEYKTDYDVCLGDF
-595 HVSFG
+595 HFPFG
-600 RTFTIQ
+600 RNYTIDG
-606 PNSFNGSLTD
+606 NSFNGSLSD

-628 MYTASYGRSLKKL
+628 MYSASYGRSLTKL
-641 QLGDLSN
+641 TLGDLSK
-648 YNIPCR
+648 YHIPSR
-654 FVPNFPSHWLF
+654 FVPHFPSHWLF
-665 KVNPHVVDSIFV
+665 KVNPHVVDSIFI

>member
-1 MSNVLTPPELHD
+1 MANVLTPPELHD

-23 SKVLLTSKFGEILP
+23 NKVLFTSKFGEILP
-37 VKYWETLPGDKFR
+37 VKYWETLPGDKFK

-114 VPYISSLDL
+114 VPYISGSDL
-123 VEAFKSNTPRNVS
+123 YPAFSKKESVFMPLSSNNDIGKV
-136 FVSDTKSSP
+136 
-145 SYDINP
+145 DINP
-151 RTIPDTT
+151 RSIPDNT
-158 YPWFELDSSNASSQI
+158 YPWFELDSSKQPTSY
-173 PSRFFNPFGFLRSQ
+173 PSWRFNPFGFLRLQ

-200 LISYYDGSSSE
+200 YLSYYDGSSTE
-211 QIPQFVNAFPLLAY
+211 QVPDIVNAFPLLAY

-241 NPSAYNVDYLRSDP
+241 NPSSYNVDYLRDNP
-255 HIPISTIFSPSS
+255 KIPIKNILN
-267 SFGFQTD
+267 TD
-274 EETLL
+274 ASRLAFTTNEETML
-279 DLRYSNYNKDLYNGV
+279 DLRYCNYNKDLFNGV

-308 TSPDQLKGV
+308 TSPETLKGV
-317 QFGLG
+317 EFGLG
-322 LSIPDPPANT
+322 MSVFEPPTYLQEGHSQMLSIKSD
-332 TGNAVEFLGIKKS
+332 AV
-345 TIGSS
+345 GSS
-350 PSSLYNSLGWGFI
+350 GNLYKSGNFGFY
-363 GSNNTTNPVLTSLGT
+363 GTNKKVNPVHTSLGT
-378 TQQPI
+378 VQQPI

-391 LTFSVLQLRIAEAQ
+391 LSFSVLQLRIAEAQ
-405 QRFSEISATNDANY
+405 QRFQEISATNDANY

-478 IDFEAKEHGIIM
+478 IEFEAKEHGLIM

-497 QLEYIPFGTS
+497 QLEFIQYGTN
-507 FLPMKLS
+507 FLPLKLS

-519 IPEFDN
+519 IPEFDS
-525 LGLEAVTQDFLIN
+525 LGLEAVTQETLVN
-538 PDSQSADF
+538 PDSNSSDF
-546 AVTPIGRANLGTG
+546 ALTPLGRANLGFG
-559 TFHDLASTD
+559 NFADNM
-568 QSPVPLLGYTTRY
+568 SPDSVVPLLGYTTRY
-581 YDYKTDVDICLGDF
+581 FEYKTDFDVCLGDF
-595 HVSFG
+595 HVSHG
-600 RTFTIQ
+600 RNYTINS
-606 PNSFNGSLTD
+606 NSFNGSLGD
-616 WSLRLSPDNYPI
+616 WSLRLTPENYPP
-628 MYTASYGRSLKKL
+628 MYTASYGRSLTKL
-641 QLGDLSN
+641 TLGDLGKYS
-648 YNIPCR
+648 IPSR
-654 FVPNFPSHWLF
+654 FVADFPSYWLF

>member
-1 MSNVLTPPELHD
+1 MANVFTPPELHD

-23 SKVLLTSKFGEILP
+23 NKVLFTSKFGEILP
-37 VKYWETLPGDKFR
+37 VKYWETLPGDKFK
-50 IKLNSFIRTADM
+50 IKLNSFIRTANM

-99 KQASSINSPQQVSDV
+99 KQASSINSAQNVNTV
-114 VPYISSLDL
+114 VPHFNASNL
-123 VEAFKSNTPRNVS
+123 VAAFSRLAPDNVPLSNNGSENLTIDV
-136 FVSDTKSSP
+136 
-145 SYDINP
+145 NP
-151 RTIPDTT
+151 RTIPDNSL
-158 YPWFELDSSNASSQI
+158 PWFELDPKDSNDTNYLAY
-173 PSRFFNPFGFLRSQ
+173 RFNPFGFLRLQ

-200 LISYYDGSSSE
+200 YISYDDVEAQSHIVPGAL
-211 QIPQFVNAFPLLAY
+211 NAFPLLAY

-241 NPSAYNVDYLRSDP
+241 NPSRYNVDYLRDDTS
-255 HIPISTIFSPSS
+255 IPYESLIDFSSLVGIKS
-267 SFGFQTD
+267 N
-274 EETLL
+274 EETMF
-279 DLRYSNYNKDLYNGV
+279 DLNYCNYTKDVFNGV

-308 TSPDQLKGV
+308 TSPENLQGV
-317 QFGLG
+317 KFGLG
-322 LSIPDPPANT
+322 LSIPDPATNLAPGEGQQVAISRS
-332 TGNAVEFLGIKKS
+332 AVGDY
-345 TIGSS
+345 
-350 PSSLYNSLGWGFI
+350 SLYDSTSWGRIGDDGELHFANS
-363 GSNNTTNPVLTSLGT
+363 SLGT
-378 TQQPI
+378 RQLPI
-383 SETIERLN
+383 SETIQKLN
-391 LTFSVLQLRIAEAQ
+391 LSFSVLQLRIAEAQ
-405 QRFSEISATNDANY
+405 QRFQEISATNDANY

-478 IDFEAKEHGIIM
+478 IEFEAKEHGIIM
-490 CVSYAVP
+490 CISYAVP
-497 QLEYIPFGTS
+497 QLEYTPLGS
-507 FLPMKLS
+507 AFLPQKLV

-519 IPEFDN
+519 IPEFDS
-525 LGLEAVTQDFLIN
+525 LGLESVTQDNLVN
-538 PDSQSADF
+538 PDLNPNDF
-546 AVTPIGRANLGTG
+546 MKTPLGRASLGTG
-559 TFHDLASTD
+559 LSAEGNTII
-568 QSPVPLLGYTTRY
+568 PLIGYTTRY
-581 YDYKTDVDICLGDF
+581 YDYKTDYDVCLGDF
-595 HVSFG
+595 HVHFG
-600 RTFTIQ
+600 RTFTIN
-606 PNSFNGSLTD
+606 PNSFRGTLSD
-616 WSLRLSPDNYPI
+616 WSLRLTPDNYPI
-628 MYTASYGRSLKKL
+628 MYTASYGRSLTKFTL
-641 QLGDLSN
+641 QNLSK
-648 YNIPCR
+648 YKMPSR
-654 FVPNFPSHWLF
+654 FIFNFPSHWLF
-665 KVNPHVVDSIFV
+665 KVNPAVVNSIFV

>member
-1 MSNVLTPPELHD
+1 MANVLTPPELQD

-23 SKVLLTSKFGEILP
+23 NKVLFTSKFGEILP
-37 VKYWETLPGDKFR
+37 VKYWETLPGDKFKV
-50 IKLNSFIRTADM
+50 KLNSFIRTADM

-114 VPYISSLDL
+114 VPFFKTSELFPFFSKNAPI
-123 VEAFKSNTPRNVS
+123 KSNL
-136 FVSDTKSSP
+136 TKSGTVTV
-145 SYDINP
+145 DVNP
-151 RTIPDTT
+151 RTIGDNV
-158 YPWFELDSSNASSQI
+158 YPFFELDPTNKSNSGVSL
-173 PSRFFNPFGFLRSQ
+173 RFNPFGFLRLQ
-187 GTFKLLQYLGYNS
+187 GSFKLLQYLGYNS
-200 LISYYDGSSSE
+200 LISYHDGSASE
-211 QIPQFVNAFPLLAY
+211 QIPFAVNAFPLLAY

-241 NPSAYNVDYLRSDP
+241 NPSAYNVDYLRDNP
-255 HIPISTIFSPSS
+255 AIPVTTIMDSS
-267 SFGFQTD
+267 SNRFSFNTV
-274 EETLL
+274 EETMF
-279 DLRYSNYNKDLYNGV
+279 DLRYANYNKDLFNGV
-294 LPSSQFGA
+294 IPSSQFGA

-308 TSPDQLKGV
+308 TSPDTLKGV

-322 LSIPDPPANT
+322 MSLFDPPT
-332 TGNAVEFLGIKKS
+332 NATSSAAQILGLKTS
-345 TIGSS
+345 AVGSS
-350 PSSLYNSLGWGFI
+350 GNLYTSGNLGYI
-363 GSNNTTNPVLTSLGT
+363 GSNNNVNPVHTSLGT
-378 TQQPI
+378 VQQPI
-383 SETIERLN
+383 SDTIDKLQ
-391 LTFSVLQLRIAEAQ
+391 LSFSVLQLRIAEAQ
-405 QRFSEISATNDANY
+405 QRFQEISATNDANY

-478 IDFEAKEHGIIM
+478 IEFEAKEHGIIM

-497 QLEYIPFGTS
+497 QLEFMPFGTN

-519 IPEFDN
+519 IPEFDS
-525 LGLEAVTQDFLIN
+525 LGLEAVTQETLVN
-538 PDSQSADF
+538 PDSNSSDF
-546 AVTPIGRANLGTG
+546 ALTPLGRANLGQGNFTNG
-559 TFHDLASTD
+559 VD
-568 QSPVPLLGYTTRY
+568 SPVPLLGYTTRY
-581 YDYKTDVDICLGDF
+581 YDYKTDYDVCLGDF
-595 HVSFG
+595 HVPYG
-600 RTFTIQ
+600 RSLTISG
-606 PNSFNGSLTD
+606 NSFNGSLSE
-616 WSLRLSPDNYPI
+616 WSLRLTPDNYPL
-628 MYTASYGRSLKKL
+628 MYTASYGRSLVKF
-641 QLGDLSN
+641 QLGDLSK
-648 YNIPCR
+648 YKLPSR
-654 FVPNFPSHWLF
+654 FTADFPSHWLF
-665 KVNPHVVDSIFV
+665 KVNPHVVDSIFI